1 MKRGV
6 DVTCILSVRD
16 QSVSRAGKIKTHCSN
31 KAAVFLEEHTA
42 RTLMSDALNMY
53 GRRGH
58 SNDGVRVLTVSYE
71 ALMAL
76 RESYLFDTYKMLG
89 VNSTYIP
96 EFKDGNA
103 KYMKDN
109 G

>member
-1 MKRGV
+1 
-6 DVTCILSVRD
+6 
-16 QSVSRAGKIKTHCSN
+16 
-31 KAAVFLEEHTA
+31 
-42 RTLMSDALNMY
+42 MSDALNMY

-103 KYMKDN
+103 KYIKDN
-109 G
+109 